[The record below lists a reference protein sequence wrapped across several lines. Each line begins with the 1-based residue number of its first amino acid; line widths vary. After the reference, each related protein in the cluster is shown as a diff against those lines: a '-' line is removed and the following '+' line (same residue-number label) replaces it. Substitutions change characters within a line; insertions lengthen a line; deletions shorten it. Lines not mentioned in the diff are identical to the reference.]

1 MRAGGA
7 WRRAR
12 DGPRAPHPPR
22 WTVVCW
28 PGPITDRLAARS
40 KVRCPRHGKPLCC
53 RQYAK
58 PTVGP
63 RIGNDSLASP
73 SFCLAQLGR
82 RWRRGPDGRRLARCV
97 RGEVSRAHTT
107 VGEQIVLWRIRSWA
121 RSPVGRRRLVH
132 RHRRHRRHAPP
143 LKPSRSRGHLKKC
156 GKCGRTQSTWAGFGR
171 LQRVVSGHPRS
182 QRRCKRARRHK
193 ARRPGAVRR
202 TLREGAERRAAKCLP
217 WQQAQWIACRVVRL
231 RQRFPP
237 GTGCRTHLAR
247 PYATPTGRGGHCGGC
262 WRGRP

>member
-1 MRAGGA
+1 M
-7 WRRAR
+7 
-12 DGPRAPHPPR
+12 
-22 WTVVCW
+22 CW

-40 KVRCPRHGKPLCC
+40 KVRCPRHPEPLCC

-82 RWRRGPDGRRLARCV
+82 RWRRRPDGRRLARCV
-97 RGEVSRAHTT
+97 RIEVSRTNT

-143 LKPSRSRGHLKKC
+143 LKPSRSRGHLKRC
-156 GKCGRTQSTWAGFGR
+156 GKCGRTQSAWAGFGR

-231 RQRFPP
+231 RRARTHTAVPP
-237 GTGCRTHLAR
+237 GTFPTRDGMSYAPGPTVRHAHGPRGPLRRVLERKAAEPIRLAK
-247 PYATPTGRGGHCGGC
+247 
-262 WRGRP
+262 